1 MSKLKTPRAALSL
14 PLPLTHLK
22 KVPKTLERRSI
33 SRFLLVV
40 YLLVTANKKVNH
52 FLILVFIIIVIASLS
67 FCKELLYLLLLLR
80 LLLVFKFLKSFLCYF
95 VSEFPKVVMCFLV
108 PAHFLIKFYI
118 IIIFKFGEMYKQG
131 SWLSPPHCAT
141 SVHLT
146 GHLYCPFLPIAD
158 L

>member
-80 LLLVFKFLKSFLCYF
+80 LLLVFKFLKSFLC
-95 VSEFPKVVMCFLV
+95 
-108 PAHFLIKFYI
+108 
-118 IIIFKFGEMYKQG
+118 
-131 SWLSPPHCAT
+131 
-141 SVHLT
+141 
-146 GHLYCPFLPIAD
+146 
-158 L
+158 